1 MRIDGGNVNC
11 LCLWVTARLR
21 DPLPRTSGHEE
32 RVVSSGSLVEREQ
45 VRSSWR
51 GRHFRVLDLKCCA
64 RSAVVAHSWLT
75 LICWIDVPVP
85 SCGGGEGEIMGIC
98 RTRFQ
103 GTTTWEMTRDRQKL
117 ELETTVL
124 QPNFQ
129 LLPVPLEVTRD
140 ATYRYRAICT
150 LTLGSRQTGNDW
162 SVHPLRVLGKLLG

>member
-1 MRIDGGNVNC
+1 M
-11 LCLWVTARLR
+11 
-21 DPLPRTSGHEE
+21 
-32 RVVSSGSLVEREQ
+32 SSGSLVEREQ

-124 QPNFQ
+124 QAKFPTSPCSSGSHPRRH
-129 LLPVPLEVTRD
+129 LPVQSYMHPNPRLQADRERLVRAPTPSTR
-140 ATYRYRAICT
+140 
-150 LTLGSRQTGNDW
+150 
-162 SVHPLRVLGKLLG
+162 